1 LFEIAGWQPELLYF
15 PDEPIGHSISPSI
28 ARAVSGFHNSLSR
41 GYAYLAYGRPDARV
55 LRGDDLLALDI
66 RILVVAGSDGL
77 KVPEETTRR
86 LVLKLASKMGP
97 KQITLSVVL
106 FLLSYF
112 SAPVAMYWISKEL
125 DVKRQKIDSSE
136 RIQQSEEETKRIA
149 LITKALE
156 QHPGLKPVEEM
167 AYESKEPLARA
178 VAPVGNA
185 RISGAPMT
193 GEEAKAIL
201 SNPRQPRKGKRID
214 GIYEVIQIDNESP
227 DGYIGRVRND
237 KTQEEFMVSI
247 NRAELTDD
255 DIDVLFKVSTTRRV
269 FMR

>member
-1 LFEIAGWQPELLYF
+1 
-15 PDEPIGHSISPSI
+15 
-28 ARAVSGFHNSLSR
+28 
-41 GYAYLAYGRPDARV
+41 
-55 LRGDDLLALDI
+55 
-66 RILVVAGSDGL
+66 
-77 KVPEETTRR
+77 
-86 LVLKLASKMGP
+86 
-97 KQITLSVVL
+97 
-106 FLLSYF
+106 
-112 SAPVAMYWISKEL
+112 
-125 DVKRQKIDSSE
+125 
-136 RIQQSEEETKRIA
+136 QSEEETKRIA

-185 RISGAPMT
+185 RMSGAPMT
-193 GEEAKAIL
+193 GEEAKGIL
-201 SNPRQPRKGKRID
+201 SNPRKPRKGKRID

-255 DIDVLFKVSTTRRV
+255 DIDVLFKALHDKTSVHALINAFFVGDTVSHASI
-269 FMR
+269 MRAYVP